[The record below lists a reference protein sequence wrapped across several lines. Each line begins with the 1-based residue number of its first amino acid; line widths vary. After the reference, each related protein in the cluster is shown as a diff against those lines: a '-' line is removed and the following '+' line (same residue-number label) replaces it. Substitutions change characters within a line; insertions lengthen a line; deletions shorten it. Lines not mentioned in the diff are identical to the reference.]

1 MYLGKH
7 LTTLSPYFLS
17 RPVFAYGDNQR
28 MTAPEKFIAAF
39 KSKVIMYLYVGAI
52 HRCPNEHIVWDA
64 EAVRGFAKFG
74 DQILSDI
81 LRGVD
86 FVLAGP

>member
-1 MYLGKH
+1 MIA
-7 LTTLSPYFLS
+7 TAQSSDTSDLSIVLINTN
-17 RPVFAYGDNQR
+17 VLK
-28 MTAPEKFIAAF
+28 APAPLESGVHWVNALIR
-39 KSKVIMYLYVGAI
+39 AI